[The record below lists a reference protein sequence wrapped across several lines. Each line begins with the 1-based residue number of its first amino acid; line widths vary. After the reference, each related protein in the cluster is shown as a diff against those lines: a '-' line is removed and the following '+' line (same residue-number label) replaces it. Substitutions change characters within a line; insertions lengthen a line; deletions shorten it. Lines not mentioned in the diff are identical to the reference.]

1 MHIPDGYLG
10 PQTYVILD
18 VVMIPIWVI
27 AARKV
32 KRTLKAKQ
40 IPLMALGA
48 AFSFVIMMF
57 NVPVIGGSTGH
68 AVGATLI
75 AIILGPWAA
84 VIAISIALVIQAG
97 LFGDG
102 GITAIGANCFNMAVV
117 APFVGYYLFRLVAG
131 DSPSSSRRIVASGA
145 AAYVALVAAAIVAGV
160 ELGIQPYLAHTAS
173 GQALYAPYKLG
184 VAVPAMAL
192 EHLLFFGWVEAIV
205 TMGVVAA
212 LARSEPAL
220 LEMKPAARPLRWLWA
235 GIGVLI
241 LLTPLGAL
249 APGTAWG
256 EWGGE
261 QLKAAIGYA
270 PANLEK
276 LGGLWRSAMPGYAT
290 PGVSNALLGYLIA
303 AVVGTAL
310 TVGVAFAVGALLA
323 KRGEAPPAE
332 APSGTWRG
340 RGGGRSLARKTADSI
355 ARAVTDVLQNEELAA
370 RPGLLQRL
378 DPRIKLLTLV
388 LFAVTASL
396 VHSVWV
402 LIALIGVTIVLAAAS
417 RVGVGSFERKVWL
430 SAGLLAFLVAAPSA
444 MHIFTPGPV
453 VVPLGPLS
461 LTEPGL
467 MGVATLVTRVVASA
481 GFALLV
487 VWTMRWSDLLKA
499 LSAMRLP
506 DVVVATLAMTQKQI
520 LTLLRTVEQIHL
532 ARESR
537 TLTRGSARADRAWVT
552 ERMAFVVRKSMKTAD
567 DVYDAMLSRGFTGA
581 MPSLVRLRLRRRDW
595 AWSAASVAL
604 CAAILYVDRMVGP
617 Q

>member
-290 PGVSNALLGYLIA
+290 PGISNALLGYLIA